1 MAVTVKKKATAETTV
16 EKKAKGQ
23 VLTSETKTEAVD
35 TSYTEK
41 ATPPAETTTVLE
53 AKALTPFCEVGFEAS
68 YTHNLGNYES
78 CRVNVLIKIPCLH
91 DEIDEAFDLA
101 KSWVDERLTKVNA
114 EIKGE

>member
-1 MAVTVKKKATAETTV
+1 MAVTVKKKATGEVTV

-23 VLTSETKTEAVD
+23 VLTSETTQEPVEIDA
-35 TSYTEK
+35 
-41 ATPPAETTTVLE
+41 PPPSVELQEGTTLQ
-53 AKALTPFCEVGFEAS
+53 AIAPYCEVGFEAS

-91 DEIDEAFDLA
+91 QEIDEAFDLA
-101 KSWVDERLTKVNA
+101 KQWVDERLTKVNA